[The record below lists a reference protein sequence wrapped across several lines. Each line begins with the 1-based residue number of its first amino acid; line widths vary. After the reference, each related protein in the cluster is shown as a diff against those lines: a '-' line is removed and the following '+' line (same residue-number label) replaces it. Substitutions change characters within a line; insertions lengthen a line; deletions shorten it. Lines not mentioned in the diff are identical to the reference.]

1 MARTQGLAALQAGG
15 RREAAERCAESL
27 ADYGPWA
34 TKPTWPPALRPG
46 YRHSSAAARGHAVR
60 AICLS
65 GAAAA
70 LRESSGARMD
80 TGEQALHDQ
89 AMARLRSELDDAAF
103 VSALA
108 TGRAMPLDW
117 RSLTAA
123 EADT

>member
-1 MARTQGLAALQAGG
+1 MATV
-15 RREAAERCAESL
+15 
-27 ADYGPWA
+27 
-34 TKPTWPPALRPG
+34 
-46 YRHSSAAARGHAVR
+46 AAARGHAVR

-89 AMARLRSELDDAAF
+89 AMARLRAELDDAAF
-103 VSALA
+103 ASALA
-108 TGRAMPLDW
+108 TGRAMPLD
-117 RSLTAA
+117 LAVAYGAA